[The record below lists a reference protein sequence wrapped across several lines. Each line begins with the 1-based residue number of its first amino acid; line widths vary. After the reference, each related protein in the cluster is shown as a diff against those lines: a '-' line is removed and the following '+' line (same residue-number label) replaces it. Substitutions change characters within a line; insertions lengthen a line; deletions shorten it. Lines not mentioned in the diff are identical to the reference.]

1 MKPKKMYY
9 SISEAAHLVGVKP
22 YVLRYWETEFA
33 VLRPKAMKG
42 GRRAYRE
49 GDLKTAVMI
58 KRLLYEDRF
67 TIEGARKRIQEMD
80 RTEIN
85 QLDIPFEQAAR
96 KSTLGEIRTGLA
108 EVSEI
113 LSKALEEGR
122 EEEF

>member
-1 MKPKKMYY
+1 MRPKKMYY
-9 SISEAAHLVGVKP
+9 SISEAAQMVGVKP
-22 YVLRYWETEFA
+22 YVLRYWETEFSA
-33 VLRPKAMKG
+33 LRPKAMKG

-49 GDLKTAVMI
+49 GDLKTAMMI

-80 RTEIN
+80 KVEIN
-85 QLDIPFEQAAR
+85 QMAIPFEQAAR
-96 KSTLGEIRTGLA
+96 ETTLGEIRAGLA

-113 LSKALEEGR
+113 LSKALEGGK